1 MTTLVSDADEVMGH
15 RLREDDLQV
24 TYQKEDA
31 IRSMRVSM
39 SDFKVRSDRLVVS
52 LSDAKK

>member
-1 MTTLVSDADEVMGH
+1 MGH

-39 SDFKVRSDRLVVS
+39 SDFKVRVQT
-52 LSDAKK
+52 A